1 MATIKLVLHKN
12 WKHRDNTYPL
22 VFQII
27 HNRRKKVIYT
37 DFRIEEANF
46 NSKLQKVESNSQT
59 GLSLKKIATINREIK
74 RHKQKLLESISEYER
89 VNIAFTVKDIEY
101 KPLKHHRIFMLEYMN
116 KQINL
121 KLLGKREGIAQAYK
135 NTKHSFACFLEMKDV
150 DVSDMTPPLIRR
162 YQAFLQ
168 ARGVSENTI
177 AYYMRNLK
185 TMYNCAIQDG
195 YKANRDSPFRG
206 IKTTICKTT
215 KRAITREELIK
226 IAKME
231 FAPNEK
237 HIELA
242 RDIFL
247 FSYYAC
253 GMAFVDIAYLEKKNI
268 ESGIIIY
275 YRHKSKQ
282 QIRISVIEPLKKL
295 IDKYWST
302 SKFAMPILNSDLPE
316 ELYSQ
321 YRQAL
326 GKTNKNLKVIGDCIQ
341 LNYRLTTYMARHT
354 WATQVKMIGTPISI
368 ISQGLGHTSE
378 NTTRIYLQDF
388 DSKVID
394 SVNRR
399 VSILE

>member
-1 MATIKLVLHKN
+1 MATIKLILHRN
-12 WKHRDNTYPL
+12 WKHRDNTFPL
-22 VFQII
+22 VFQVI
-27 HNRRKKVIYT
+27 HNRQKKVIYT
-37 DFRIEEANF
+37 EYRIEEANF
-46 NSKLQKVESNSQT
+46 NSKLQKVQTSSQT
-59 GLSLKKIATINREIK
+59 NLSRKMIATINREIK
-74 RHKQKLLESISEYER
+74 QQKRILQERIAEYER
-89 VNIAFTVKDIEY
+89 ANIAFSVKDLED
-101 KPLKHHRIFMLEYMN
+101 KPLKHRRVFILEYMN

-135 NTKHSFACFLEMKDV
+135 NTKHSFARFLEMKDIEV
-150 DVSDMTPPLIRR
+150 IQITPLLIRR

-168 ARGVSENTI
+168 ARGVSENTM

-185 TMYNCAIQDG
+185 TIYNCIIQDG
-195 YKANRDSPFRG
+195 YKTNPESPFRG
-206 IKTTICKTT
+206 IRTTICKTT

-268 ESGIIIY
+268 ESGVIVY

-295 IDKYWST
+295 MDKYWNT
-302 SKFAMPILNSDLPE
+302 SKFVMPILNSDLPE
-316 ELYSQ
+316 DLYEQ
-321 YRQAL
+321 YRLAL
-326 GKTNKNLKVIGDCIQ
+326 GKTNKNLKVIGDCVN
-341 LNYRLTTYMARHT
+341 LDYRLTTYIARHT
-354 WATQVKMIGTPISI
+354 WATQVKMLGTPISI

-394 SVNRR
+394 SVNKR